1 LLAKVNQAAVFPD
14 AAMECWTPTQQ
25 QPRRPTR
32 LADSGRRARRSGT
45 LDLDVGLDLTGF
57 AYDAEAEIAAH
68 AARLGYGRIW
78 VGSIGDPFQ
87 TCALRWAASR
97 AARPGGIGTAIGVVP
112 LGTQTPASLAASAAA
127 LTRLTGGRF
136 ALGVGAG
143 SAYEP
148 AFRRT
153 WGIDEVSSLALVR
166 AYLQTIRGLLSGQ
179 SVTFRGSG
187 INYDRARLSA
197 APADTPLFLGAAGP
211 EMTKLGGELADG
223 VYLSW
228 CTPDAVAQ
236 ARACIAAG
244 AARAGRDPRQVTLA
258 ASARVCIDDDP
269 ATARRALA
277 GALVHY
283 VTGWSGERP
292 RAFRASFTRMGY
304 GTEIAEVD
312 QLAERGAGHEE
323 IIEAFPERML
333 RGLGYFGP
341 APGAAEAVRRQVAG
355 ADIAVVRVVPSRPGT
370 DAIHAI
376 LEACR
381 PAGDR

>member
-1 LLAKVNQAAVFPD
+1 MLNSNAAT
-14 AAMECWTPTQQ
+14 AS
-25 QPRRPTR
+25 RPTR
-32 LADSGRRARRSGT
+32 LADSGRWPRRSGT
-45 LDLDVGLDLTGF
+45 LDLDVGLDLTGL
-57 AYDAEAEIAAH
+57 AYDAEADIAAH

-97 AARPGGIGTAIGVVP
+97 SARPGGVGTAIGVIPV
-112 LGTQTPASLAASAAA
+112 GTQTPASLAASAAA

-143 SAYEP
+143 TAYEP

-153 WGIDEVSSLALVR
+153 WGIPEASSVALVR

-179 SVTFRGSG
+179 SVTFHGSG
-187 INYDRARLSA
+187 ISYDNARLSA
-197 APADTPLFLGAAGP
+197 APAATPLFLGAAGP

-228 CTPDAVAQ
+228 CTPGSVAE
-236 ARACIAAG
+236 ARGCIADG
-244 AARAGRDPRQVTLA
+244 AARADRDPTQVTLA
-258 ASARVCIDDDP
+258 ASARVCVDDDSD
-269 ATARRALA
+269 TARRALA
-277 GALVHY
+277 AALVHY
-283 VTGWSGERP
+283 VTGWNGARP

-304 GTEIAEVD
+304 GPEIAELD
-312 QLAERGAGHEE
+312 QLTERGASREQ
-323 IIEAFPERML
+323 IIEAFPQRML

-341 APGAAEAVRRQVAG
+341 ASGAAEAVRRQVAG
-355 ADIAVVRVVPSRPGT
+355 ADTAVVRVVASRPGV
-370 DAIHAI
+370 DAIQAI

-381 PAGDR
+381 PTGDG